1 MILYD
6 FKLYENCSLPKSESV
21 KITDLKEE
29 AKKMEG
35 FNVDDI
41 LQISK
46 EAEDKYKNSI
56 KNSQKAD
63 ETNPINFELSEKDK
77 EKIRLIEKFIE
88 ITMGKKIKILTMDE
102 LDKEDKGK
110 INFDNLKNKIKNI
123 NMTRNHNK
131 MENAQP
137 GMNMEYTYSEK
148 YYESQKLSFSAEGA
162 VKTKDG
168 REINF
173 QLDLKLSRSYYR
185 ELCKTKYGRRI
196 GRSL

>member
-1 MILYD
+1 
-6 FKLYENCSLPKSESV
+6 
-21 KITDLKEE
+21 
-29 AKKMEG
+29 
-35 FNVDDI
+35 
-41 LQISK
+41 
-46 EAEDKYKNSI
+46 
-56 KNSQKAD
+56 
-63 ETNPINFELSEKDK
+63 
-77 EKIRLIEKFIE
+77 
-88 ITMGKKIKILTMDE
+88 MDE

-162 VKTKDG
+162 VKTKDV

-173 QLDLKLSRSYYR
+173 QLDLKLSRSYYQENYVKLNMGE
-185 ELCKTKYGRRI
+185 ELVDPLVINYDGNLFELSNTKFEFDLNNDGVMEPNFANGRW
-196 GRSL
+196 